1 MATFIPNDLVSPK
14 KKVEPNKDQPVAVDH
29 SLSEVIPEEST
40 NTVIEE
46 TSEITVTKEE
56 ESKDSIDI
64 SSENWKEIFD
74 QLKLDPG
81 TKQLLSLIHI

>member
-1 MATFIPNDLVSPK
+1 M
-14 KKVEPNKDQPVAVDH
+14 
-29 SLSEVIPEEST
+29 IPEEST

-46 TSEITVTKEE
+46 TSEIIVTKED

-74 QLKLDPG
+74 QLKLDPE
-81 TKQLLSLIHI
+81 LNN

>member
-1 MATFIPNDLVSPK
+1 M
-14 KKVEPNKDQPVAVDH
+14 
-29 SLSEVIPEEST
+29 IPEEST

-46 TSEITVTKEE
+46 TSEIIVTKEE

-81 TKQLLSLIHI
+81 TKQLASLLFFEVR